1 MLASNFSSQ
10 VLLKIP
16 NKKHFYSKLFFEGK
30 LFPRIPLTSVKSAN
44 VLKVDPWIKKFEKD
58 NLLMLF
64 SFNFFLDTLEN
75 LTKPL
80 CQQSV

>member
-1 MLASNFSSQ
+1 M
-10 VLLKIP
+10 
-16 NKKHFYSKLFFEGK
+16 NKKY
-30 LFPRIPLTSVKSAN
+30 
-44 VLKVDPWIKKFEKD
+44 EKD

-64 SFNFFLDTLEN
+64 RFNFFLDTLEN